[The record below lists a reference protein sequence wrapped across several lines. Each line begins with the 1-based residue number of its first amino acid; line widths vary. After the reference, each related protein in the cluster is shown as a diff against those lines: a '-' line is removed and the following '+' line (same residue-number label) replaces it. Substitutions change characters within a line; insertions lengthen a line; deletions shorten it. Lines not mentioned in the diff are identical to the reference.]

1 MKTASLLAVALVTLT
16 THSLMAQQADAG
28 AQPGATISGG
38 SSQVNEASNAAAATP
53 TRTTVAARPE
63 KMLHVRAELQGNLD
77 SKSAKTGDRVEL
89 KTLESIK
96 TADGAEIP
104 KGSRILG
111 HVTAVV
117 AHSKG
122 SSGDSQVSIALDRAE
137 LKGGKS
143 FAIRS
148 AIQWV
153 TPPPDPSPAAFMRSQ
168 QNLGGGVMGEP
179 TSVMGGSQSGGL
191 GVGGNNTTVS
201 VNGVLTVASNVNPGM
216 KSMVDYGVQ
225 APNQSTAQASANASG
240 HSVVAI
246 GAAGTFPHATG
257 VSGVMLA
264 ADTSGKISGTFS
276 ALKRNVHLD
285 GGTRILLALAAIN

>member
-1 MKTASLLAVALVTLT
+1 
-16 THSLMAQQADAG
+16 
-28 AQPGATISGG
+28 
-38 SSQVNEASNAAAATP
+38 
-53 TRTTVAARPE
+53 
-63 KMLHVRAELQGNLD
+63 
-77 SKSAKTGDRVEL
+77 
-89 KTLESIK
+89 
-96 TADGAEIP
+96 
-104 KGSRILG
+104 
-111 HVTAVV
+111 
-117 AHSKG
+117 
-122 SSGDSQVSIALDRAE
+122 
-137 LKGGKS
+137 
-143 FAIRS
+143 
-148 AIQWV
+148 
-153 TPPPDPSPAAFMRSQ
+153 
-168 QNLGGGVMGEP
+168 MGEP